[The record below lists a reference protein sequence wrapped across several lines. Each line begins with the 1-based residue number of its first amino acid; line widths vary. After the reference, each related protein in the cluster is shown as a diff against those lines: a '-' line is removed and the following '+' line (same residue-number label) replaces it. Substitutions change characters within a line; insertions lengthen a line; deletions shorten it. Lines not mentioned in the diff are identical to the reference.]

1 MEEHDEDVHVL
12 YSVLLLQNTKHGLDG
27 KLFVPNGE

>member
-12 YSVLLLQNTKHGLDG
+12 YSVLLRQNTKHELDG
-27 KLFVPNGE
+27 KLFVPDGE